1 MSTAAFITCA
11 ITGAGDSTG
20 ASDKVPVTPQ
30 EIAESALEA
39 ARAGAAIVHIHVRNP
54 ETGKGARDVA
64 YYREVVERLRASG
77 TDVVINLTTGMGG
90 DLVLG
95 NAEQPLPP
103 VTPGTD
109 MAGAT
114 SASHTWPSCGRRSAR
129 STPGR

>member
-1 MSTAAFITCA
+1 MSRKVIITCA

-39 ARAGAAIVHIHVRNP
+39 AKAGAAIVHIHVRNP

-109 MAGAT
+109 MALSLIHISEPT
-114 SASHTWPSCGRRSAR
+114 RP
-129 STPGR
+129 

>member
-1 MSTAAFITCA
+1 
-11 ITGAGDSTG
+11 AGDSTG
-20 ASDKVPVTPQ
+20 TSDKVPVTPQ
-30 EIAESALEA
+30 QIAESAMEA
-39 ARAGAAIVHIHVRNP
+39 AKGGAAIVHIHVPNP
-54 ETGKGARDVA
+54 ATGKGARHVA
-64 YYREVVERLRASG
+64 YYREVVERLRASN

-114 SASHTWPSCGRRSAR
+114 ERLAHVAELRPEICSLDAGTM
-129 STPGR
+129 